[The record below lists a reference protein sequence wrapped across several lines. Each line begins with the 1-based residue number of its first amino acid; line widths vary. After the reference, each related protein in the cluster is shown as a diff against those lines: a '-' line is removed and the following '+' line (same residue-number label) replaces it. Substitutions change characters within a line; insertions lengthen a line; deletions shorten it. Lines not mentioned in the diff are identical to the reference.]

1 MFLWEYPPL
10 QARKP
15 ARQIPGTTEPMEC
28 GYFSVTFMLVVE
40 DAVPVMLE
48 VDAVPVVVVPVHAG
62 EVAVVVGAVEA
73 DVAVAVDVYDDDV
86 IVEGQV
92 W

>member
-48 VDAVPVVVVPVHAG
+48 VGAVPVVVVPVHAG

-73 DVAVAVDVYDDDV
+73 DVAVDVYDDDV